1 METLSILLSVPASM
15 AQHKMPLEMNSTT
28 WFIIGS
34 VVALFLFV
42 YLTFTLIKP
51 EKF

>member
-1 METLSILLSVPASM
+1 MESLNIILSVSTSLQ
-15 AQHKMPLEMNSTT
+15 QHKAAMDMNSTT
-28 WFIIGS
+28 WFIIGAL
-34 VVALFLFV
+34 VALLLFV

>member
-1 METLSILLSVPASM
+1 METLSIILSVPAALQQQKAAM
-15 AQHKMPLEMNSTT
+15 EMNSTT
-28 WFIIGS
+28 WFVIGA
-34 VVALFLFV
+34 VVALLLFV